1 MIVCFDFDGTLVDS
15 VDAAFHAFQQVG
27 PQFGCA
33 PLTRERLDELRGLHV
48 REVIRALGVPL
59 HRVPRLASRMRAA
72 MREELLETPPIEG
85 IAGVLEELSR
95 RGFRLGM
102 LSSNAKSSVNDYCER
117 YGLDAFDFIVAGTG
131 LFGKANALR
140 VLLRRQGIQPTDLL
154 YVGDEL
160 RDLEAARAV
169 GVRFAAVGW
178 GYTSLERLA
187 AAGPDVLLQ
196 RPGDLLERLVESAK
210 AT

>member
-1 MIVCFDFDGTLVDS
+1 MVVCFDFDGTLVDS
-15 VDAAFHAFQQVG
+15 VDAVFHAFQQVG

-33 PLTRERLDELRGLHV
+33 PLTRERLDALRGLHA
-48 REVIRALGVPL
+48 REVIRALGVPV
-59 HRVPRLASRMRAA
+59 HRVPRLASRMRGA
-72 MREELLETPPIEG
+72 MREKLLETPPIEG

-95 RGFRLGM
+95 RGFRLGV
-102 LSSNAKSSVNDYCER
+102 LSSNAKSSVLDYCKR
-117 YGLDAFDFIVAGTG
+117 HDLAGFDFIVAGTG

-160 RDLEAARAV
+160 RDLEAARAT

-187 AAGPDVLLQ
+187 AAGADDLLE
-196 RPGDLLERLVESAK
+196 RPCDLLERLVEPAE
-210 AT
+210 TT

>member
-1 MIVCFDFDGTLVDS
+1 MIVCFDFDGTLVNS
-15 VDAAFHAFQQVG
+15 VDAVFHAFQQVG

-33 PLTRERLDELRGLHV
+33 PLTRERLGELRGLHV

-59 HRVPRLASRMRAA
+59 YRVPRLASRMRGA

-85 IAGVLEELSR
+85 IAGVLEELAR
-95 RGFRLGM
+95 RGYRLGV
-102 LSSNAKSSVNDYCER
+102 LSSNAKSSVLDYCKRHELA
-117 YGLDAFDFIVAGTG
+117 GFDFIVAGTG
-131 LFGKANALR
+131 LFSKAAALR
-140 VLLRRQGIQPTDLL
+140 LLLRRQGVQPKDLL

-160 RDLEAARAV
+160 RDLEAARAA

-196 RPGDLLERLVESAK
+196 RPGDLLERLVESAEV
-210 AT
+210 T

>member
-15 VDAAFHAFQQVG
+15 VDAAFHAFQHVG

-48 REVIRALGVPL
+48 REVIRVLGVPL
-59 HRVPRLASRMRAA
+59 HRVPRLASRMRGA
-72 MREELLETPPIEG
+72 MRAELLETPPIEG

-95 RGFRLGM
+95 RGFRLGV
-102 LSSNAKSSVNDYCER
+102 LSSNAKSSVLAYCER
-117 YGLDAFDFIVAGTG
+117 HGLDGFDFIVAGTG
-131 LFGKANALR
+131 LFGKATALR
-140 VLLRRQGIQPTDLL
+140 VLLRRQGIQPKDLL

-160 RDLEAARAV
+160 RDLEAARAA

-187 AAGPDVLLQ
+187 AAGPDMLLQ
-196 RPGDLLERLVESAK
+196 RPGDLLERLVESAEVP
-210 AT
+210 